1 MSPRVC
7 VLMSVY
13 NDAKN
18 VGGSIESILQQTFTD
33 FEFLI
38 VNDGSTD
45 NTTEILKKYA
55 ERDPRIIVIDQ
66 SNSGLTKALNNGLVK
81 ARGVYIARQD
91 SDDISYPE
99 RLRLQVERM
108 EQDSSLVL
116 LGGNC
121 DDAFEDGYTKP
132 WGYETPHNLAR
143 SVFLK
148 TPFPH
153 STVMMRADV
162 CRKLGGYD
170 ESYKTSQDM
179 EFWMRMAKSGKIAM
193 IEQPVLRRAIAKG
206 SISHKRRWRQ
216 FYDAMRARWVHNSG
230 AKRLVAVYYG
240 LRSFMICFLPGV
252 WIDSI
257 RKFLGRNT

>member
-1 MSPRVC
+1 MIPRVS

-18 VGGSIESILQQTFTD
+18 VGVSIESILHQTYTD

-45 NTTEILKKYA
+45 GTGEVLKKYS
-55 ERDPRIIVIDQ
+55 ERDPRIIIIEKK
-66 SNSGLTKALNNGLVK
+66 NGGLTKALNEGLAL

-99 RLRLQVERM
+99 RLRLQVEHFD
-108 EQDSSLVL
+108 QDAALVL

-121 DDAFEDGYTKP
+121 EDAFEDGYTKP
-132 WGYETPHNLAR
+132 WGYETPESLAC
-143 SVFLK
+143 SVFFK

-170 ESYKTSQDM
+170 QHYKTSQDM
-179 EFWMRMAKSGKIAM
+179 EFWMRMAKNGKIAM
-193 IEQPVLRRAIAKG
+193 IEQPILRRAIAKG

-216 FYDAMRARWVHNSG
+216 FYDSMRARWVHNSG
-230 AKRLVAVYYG
+230 AKRLVAMYYG
-240 LRSFMICFLPGV
+240 LRSFMIGFLPGAWV
-252 WIDSI
+252 DAI
-257 RKFLGRNT
+257 RKFLGRSV